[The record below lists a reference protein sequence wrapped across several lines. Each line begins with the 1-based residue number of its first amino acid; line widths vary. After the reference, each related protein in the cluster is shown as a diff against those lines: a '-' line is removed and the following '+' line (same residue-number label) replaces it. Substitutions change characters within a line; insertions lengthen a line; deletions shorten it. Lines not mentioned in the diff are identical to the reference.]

1 MYYEMD
7 GVTPTE
13 WNTCCKCGKSAQHAR
28 FSVLRY
34 HAPNRQPTDP
44 VDEFCRNHYPAGP
57 LAFDHRQ
64 HQSMMA
70 AVTPRRFA

>member
-1 MYYEMD
+1 MYYEID
-7 GVTPTE
+7 GSPTE
-13 WNTCCKCGKSAQHAR
+13 WNSCCKCGKSAKHALH
-28 FSVLRY
+28 SVLRFY
-34 HAPNRQPTDP
+34 DPARQPADP
-44 VDEFCRNHYPAGP
+44 VDEFCREHYPAGP